1 MGRLYGKVAII
12 TGSNS
17 GVGAATAK
25 LFAQEG
31 AKVVISA
38 RRLPQLEEVAEEIK
52 AAGGEVLIVQ
62 TDVSKKEDAENLVAK
77 TVEKYGKVDI
87 LVNNAGVLEAGLK
100 PIDCYEDEDLEWV
113 LGINTKGTLYCTRAA
128 VKEMMKNNSGS
139 IINLDS
145 VAGHFGTGGA
155 AYVTSKAAVIGLT
168 KHTALRFTGT
178 GIRCNSVNPST
189 IVTPMTMHTDPASL
203 NPNMMGQ
210 MNKHM
215 NLSVQPCMP
224 ADVANILLFLA
235 SDESRA
241 ITGQVLVAD
250 FGATLQK
257 LINKQECRTLK
268 VRHSCCKYLICMKL
282 ITLLTPLQSLPERS

>member
-1 MGRLYGKVAII
+1 MGRLEGKVAII
-12 TGSNS
+12 TGGNS
-17 GVGAATAK
+17 GVGAATAE
-25 LFAQEG
+25 LFAKEG
-31 AKVVISA
+31 AKVVITA
-38 RRLPQLEEVAEEIK
+38 RRVPQLEEVAEKIR
-52 AAGGEVLIVQ
+52 ANGGEVLPVRC
-62 TDVSKKEDAENLVAK
+62 DVSKVEDVEAMVAQA
-77 TVEKYGKVDI
+77 VEAYGKIDI

-100 PIDCYEDEDLEWV
+100 PIECYSDEDLEYV
-113 LGINTKGTLYCTRAA
+113 LSINTKGCLYCTRAV

-189 IVTPMTMHTDPASL
+189 IVTPMTMHQDPSAL
-203 NPNMMGQ
+203 NQDMFGQ
-210 MNKHM
+210 MRKHM
-215 NLSVQPCMP
+215 NLAVQPCMP

-241 ITGQVLVAD
+241 LTGQVLVSD
-250 FGATLQK
+250 FGATL
-257 LINKQECRTLK
+257 
-268 VRHSCCKYLICMKL
+268 
-282 ITLLTPLQSLPERS
+282 